1 MKKIVFLSSYVLY
14 HMFYECE
21 EHKIWLINEMK
32 CWILIVFFKKRK
44 KDRYRFWQFTKLNS
58 REMHNFPWFAKLNSR
73 EIKKISRKAWF
84 AKFSDKVLPKSKW
97 PTCSSY
103 KRIGYEKKMF
113 SPYENFT
120 SFTISPQYFKKIS
133 QYFHFCRL
141 SCFPLSKITM
151 LVYQKWHFGSCSIWK

>member
-32 CWILIVFFKKRK
+32 CWILIVFFKKSQ
-44 KDRYRFWQFTKLNS
+44 KDSDRFW
-58 REMHNFPWFAKLNSR
+58 PFAKLNSR

-84 AKFSDKVLPKSKW
+84 AKFSDKVLPQSKW

-120 SFTISPQYFKKIS
+120 SFKISPQYLKKIS
-133 QYFHFCRL
+133 QHFHFCRL